1 MVSRGRDLIHPECR
15 GGCFIVATAARS
27 TCCTLA
33 TMNSGL
39 SHPMQGAKGR
49 TNLVLTAILKQHM
62 ECVAA
67 FQESW
72 IWPRLAAAHQHAQ
85 LRRLGSLQRQPLV
98 ICRSPVQ
105 PVEVPLPGCSYNPDP
120 EQHQDAL
127 AAAVAAELRKEAQ
140 QEASK
145 ALPQRRLE
153 APADPLAQLLDE
165 GVAFEDEQTSDE
177 EEGSQPGQPTTRGE
191 VWKSAGGV
199 GIGVGTRS

>member
-1 MVSRGRDLIHPECR
+1 MLLGVSRPKCHAPTVPCD
-15 GGCFIVATAARS
+15 CFYRS
-27 TCCTLA
+27 SCCSYTLLHTCHHEL
-33 TMNSGL
+33 
-39 SHPMQGAKGR
+39 P
-49 TNLVLTAILKQHM
+49 LVSPDASCQRQALTAVLKQHM
-62 ECVAA
+62 RHTAA
-67 FQESW
+67 FLESW
-72 IWPRLAAAHQHAQ
+72 IKPRLAAAHQHSQ
-85 LRRLGSLQRQPLV
+85 LWGLSSCSSQPLL

-177 EEGSQPGQPTTRGE
+177 DEGGQPGQPTTPGE
-191 VWKSAGGV
+191 VWKSAGAV
-199 GIGVGTRS
+199 GIGVVSLS